1 MNRLMLALVMGA
13 TVFLG
18 ACGNNQDSK
27 FKELTDEPEAPEPE
41 IPLSA
46 PLQQNDIKV
55 GTGDGAQKSDTV
67 LVHYTG
73 WLYENGARSTQFDT
87 SRVPDRELFEVKI
100 GETPVI
106 KGWTRGLVGMKVGG
120 IRQLIIPPELAYGVA
135 GRPPRIPP
143 SSTLEFEIEV
153 FGILK
158 APPTDAPSAGEE
170 PRL

>member
-1 MNRLMLALVMGA
+1 MIGA

-27 FKELTDEPEAPEPE
+27 FKKLTDEPEAPEPE

-46 PLQQNDIKV
+46 PLQVNDLKV
-55 GTGDGAQKSDTV
+55 GTGDGAQKGDTV

-73 WLYENGARSTQFDT
+73 WLYENGARTTQFDT

-100 GETPVI
+100 GETPVM

-120 IRQLIIPPELAYGVA
+120 LRQLIIPPELAFGAA
-135 GRPPRIPP
+135 GRPPKIPP

-158 APPTDAPSAGEE
+158 GLPTDAPSAAEE
-170 PRL
+170 PHR